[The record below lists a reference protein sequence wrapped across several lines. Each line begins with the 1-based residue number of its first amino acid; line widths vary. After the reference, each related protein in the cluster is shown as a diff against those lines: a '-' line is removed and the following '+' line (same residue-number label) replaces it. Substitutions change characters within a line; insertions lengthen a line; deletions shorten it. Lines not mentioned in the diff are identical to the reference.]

1 MSIILNKLKT
11 IGKNNLINNIKGF
24 CLLLFFVLPF
34 LSYGQKYPS
43 VTFDGKDTLLMFT
56 IAQGKQLIAQN
67 EERLKDKQLI
77 LLNVAQISQQDTI
90 ISSQDTQI
98 NNLLLIN
105 TNYVNIIKQKDDL
118 ISICETEKQI
128 LEKEVKRQKRQKGIA
143 IIGGS
148 VVSILLIIL
157 YK

>member
-1 MSIILNKLKT
+1 MKT
-11 IGKNNLINNIKGF
+11 IGKNNLINSIKGF

-34 LSYGQKYPS
+34 LSYGQKYPL
-43 VTFDGKDTLLMFT
+43 VKFDGKDTLIVFS

-90 ISSQDTQI
+90 IASQDTQI

-118 ISICETEKQI
+118 ISISETEKKI
-128 LEKEVKRQKRQKGIA
+128 LEKEVKRQKRQKVIA

-148 VVSILLIIL
+148 VVSILSIVFL
-157 YK
+157 

>member
-1 MSIILNKLKT
+1 
-11 IGKNNLINNIKGF
+11 
-24 CLLLFFVLPF
+24 LLFFVLPF

>member
-1 MSIILNKLKT
+1 MSIIPNKLKT
-11 IGKNNLINNIKGF
+11 IGKNNLINSIKGF

-34 LSYGQKYPS
+34 LSYGQKYPL
-43 VTFDGKDTLLMFT
+43 VKFDGKDTLIVFS

-90 ISSQDTQI
+90 IASQDTQI

-118 ISICETEKQI
+118 ISISETEKKI

-148 VVSILLIIL
+148 VVSILLIIVF
-157 YK
+157 

>member
-1 MSIILNKLKT
+1 
-11 IGKNNLINNIKGF
+11 
-24 CLLLFFVLPF
+24 LLFFVLPF
-34 LSYGQKYPS
+34 LSYGQKYPL
-43 VTFDGKDTLLMFT
+43 VKFDGKDTLIVFS

-90 ISSQDTQI
+90 IASQDTQI

-118 ISICETEKQI
+118 ISISETEKKI

-148 VVSILLIIL
+148 VVSILLIIVF
-157 YK
+157 

>member
-1 MSIILNKLKT
+1 LV
-11 IGKNNLINNIKGF
+11 
-24 CLLLFFVLPF
+24 FFVLPF

-43 VTFDGKDTLLMFT
+43 VTFDGKDTLLVFS

-77 LLNVAQISQQDTI
+77 ILNVAQISQQDTI
-90 ISSQDTQI
+90 IASQDIKI

-118 ISICETEKQI
+118 ISISETEKQI
-128 LEKEVKRQKRQKGIA
+128 LEKEVKRQKRQKTIV
-143 IIGGS
+143 IIGS
-148 VVSILLIIL
+148 AIASALLIVVL
-157 YK
+157 

>member
-1 MSIILNKLKT
+1 MSIIQNKLKT
-11 IGKNNLINNIKGF
+11 IGKNNLINNIKSF
-24 CLLLFFVLPF
+24 CLLVFFVLPF

-43 VTFDGKDTLLMFT
+43 VTFDGKDTLLVFS

-77 LLNVAQISQQDTI
+77 ILNVAQISQQDTI
-90 ISSQDTQI
+90 IASQDIKI

-118 ISICETEKQI
+118 ISISETEKQI
-128 LEKEVKRQKRQKGIA
+128 LEKEVKRQKRQKTIV
-143 IIGGS
+143 IIGS
-148 VVSILLIIL
+148 AIASALLIVVL
-157 YK
+157 

>member
-1 MSIILNKLKT
+1 LVK
-11 IGKNNLINNIKGF
+11 
-24 CLLLFFVLPF
+24 
-34 LSYGQKYPS
+34 
-43 VTFDGKDTLLMFT
+43 FDGKDTLIVFS

-90 ISSQDTQI
+90 IASQDKQI

-118 ISICETEKQI
+118 ISIGETEKKI
-128 LEKEVKRQKRQKGIA
+128 LEKEVKRQKRQKVIA

-148 VVSILLIIL
+148 VVSILSIVFL
-157 YK
+157 

>member
-1 MSIILNKLKT
+1 MSIIPNKLKT
-11 IGKNNLINNIKGF
+11 IGKNNLINSIKVF

-34 LSYGQKYPS
+34 LSYGQKYPL
-43 VTFDGKDTLLMFT
+43 VKFDGKDTLIVFS

-90 ISSQDTQI
+90 IASQDKQI

-118 ISICETEKQI
+118 ISIGETEKKI
-128 LEKEVKRQKRQKGIA
+128 LEKEVKRQKRQKVIA

-148 VVSILLIIL
+148 VVSILSIVFL
-157 YK
+157 